1 MKRLFYIFIAIALLI
16 NYACATHWTQAIQS
30 GAIDQKQFKESVSIE
45 IRNGLIFLPVTI
57 RGKEYRF
64 LFDSGAPL
72 SISEKLQ
79 GDFNFKI
86 VSTGN
91 LIDSDHNRSKIEW
104 AEIESINIGKVSFN
118 NQTAF
123 IGDFEANPFLKC
135 LKIDG
140 IIGSNL
146 LRYCNWTIDQ
156 DAKSLTFSDT
166 VDKDVLK
173 GSVRIPFRTDN
184 QYNIF
189 TDLSIGQAT
198 VRNVLVDYGSNGSI
212 ALNDQIFNTIKARN
226 IIGET
231 LIEKGAKQSGIV
243 GKAVALSREI
253 VYTDSVRID
262 SISLKKVMLRTGK
275 TVSVGN
281 NLLSRFRVTIDWKNK
296 ALHLLATKAGQDSIS
311 FPGFRLGY
319 APDKGVYVQ
328 AVIENSNAYRKGV
341 RADMSVEKLDGL
353 DFKDGND
360 YCDYAN
366 HKLGNTIFI
375 ELIDSTGS
383 PREYHFDQTL
393 Y

>member
-1 MKRLFYIFIAIALLI
+1 MKRLFYIFIAIGLLI

-30 GAIDQKQFKESVSIE
+30 GTISQNQFRESVGIE

-57 RGKEYRF
+57 QGKEYRF

-79 GDFNFKI
+79 DDFNFKI

-104 AEIESINIGKVSFN
+104 AKIESINIGKVSFN

-156 DAKSLTFSDT
+156 ERKSLTFSDT

-173 GSVRIPFRTDN
+173 GSVRIPFRTDD
-184 QYNIF
+184 QYNMF

-253 VYTDSVRID
+253 VYTDSVKID

-296 ALHLLATKAGQDSIS
+296 ALHLLETKAVQDSIS

-319 APDKGVYVQ
+319 DPDKGVYVQ

-341 RADMSVEKLDGL
+341 RANMSVEKLDGL

-360 YCDYAN
+360 FCDYAN
-366 HKLGNTIFI
+366 HKLGKTIFI
-375 ELIDSTGS
+375 ALIDSTGS
-383 PREYHFDQTL
+383 PREYHFEQTL